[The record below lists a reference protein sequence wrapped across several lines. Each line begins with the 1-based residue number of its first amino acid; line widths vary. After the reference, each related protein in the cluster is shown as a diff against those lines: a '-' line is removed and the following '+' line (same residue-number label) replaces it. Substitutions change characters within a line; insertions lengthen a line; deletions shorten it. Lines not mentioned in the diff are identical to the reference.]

1 VIETGI
7 FENNYR
13 SFHTGWHGGGSKN
26 VKTVRASFV
35 NCVAARN
42 NGSGIWFDI
51 DCQDTRVVGNRI
63 HDNQGAGI
71 HYEISFG
78 LSVIANNLIYRN
90 EQAAVYLSCSSGTL
104 VAHNTMVEN
113 GRAIAVAGSGR
124 LFEVPAAPMIDV
136 TDKGRVWRE
145 WGGKDGQYP
154 MSRNRIVNNL
164 FVRNGVMGD
173 RELQSRE
180 LLIEKETPLATNN
193 VSDANVFVGGW
204 WPVRLGQNWNEQQDL
219 ESWRAKTGNDKN
231 SVVLRELAYM
241 IDGDGGFSWDDPAAV
256 GRAIRVCPPAP
267 EAGADMGGRARRG
280 KRVQAGAQILP

>member
-1 VIETGI
+1 
-7 FENNYR
+7 
-13 SFHTGWHGGGSKN
+13 
-26 VKTVRASFV
+26 
-35 NCVAARN
+35 
-42 NGSGIWFDI
+42 
-51 DCQDTRVVGNRI
+51 
-63 HDNQGAGI
+63 
-71 HYEISFG
+71 
-78 LSVIANNLIYRN
+78 
-90 EQAAVYLSCSSGTL
+90 
-104 VAHNTMVEN
+104 MVEN